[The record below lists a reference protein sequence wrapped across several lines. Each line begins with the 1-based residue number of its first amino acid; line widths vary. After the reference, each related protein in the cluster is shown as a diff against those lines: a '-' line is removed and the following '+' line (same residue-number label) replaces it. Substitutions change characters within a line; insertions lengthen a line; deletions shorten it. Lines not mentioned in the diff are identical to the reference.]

1 MSAFDELLAETIS
14 TPGLLDASDTSPDEE
29 RKLFEQENPPPESAM
44 LLGTATVSTRAMDM
58 IVAFEVSSEAAY
70 NRLYRHPVWP
80 HGKSGVTIGIG
91 YDIGYV
97 TADVLAT
104 DWTEAIG
111 GPSVGTLKPACGK
124 TGDAA
129 SQILP
134 QVKSVD
140 VPFTAAD
147 AVFKKTV
154 MPRFIGRTLAALPP
168 AAENL
173 TPDCLGALVSLAY
186 NRGASFN
193 AAGDRYQEMR
203 AIRDAVQA
211 GRLADIPAQI
221 RGMKRLW
228 AGKPEMAGLLRRRD
242 LEALLFEQG
251 LAAA

>member
-1 MSAFDELLAETIS
+1 MPSFDELLAETIR
-14 TPGLLDASDTSPDEE
+14 TPGLLAAPDMSLDEE
-29 RKLFEQENPPPESAM
+29 RKLFESENPSPETSL

-80 HGKSGVTIGIG
+80 RGKSGVTIGIG

-97 TADVLAT
+97 TAAVLAT

-111 GPSVGTLKPACGK
+111 APFVGTLTPACGK
-124 TGDAA
+124 TGEAA
-129 SQILP
+129 NQCLP

-140 VPFTAAD
+140 VPFAAAD
-147 AVFKKTV
+147 VVFKKTV
-154 MPRFIGRTLAALPP
+154 IPRFIGRTLAALPP

-193 AAGDRYQEMR
+193 AVGDRYREMR
-203 AIRDAVQA
+203 AIRDDIQA

-221 RGMKRLW
+221 RAMKRLW
-228 AGKPEMAGLLRRRD
+228 AGNPDMAGLLRRRD

-251 LAAA
+251 LV

>member
-1 MSAFDELLAETIS
+1 MPSFDELLAETIR
-14 TPGLLDASDTSPDEE
+14 TPDLLAASDMAPDEE
-29 RKLFEQENPPPESAM
+29 RKLFESENPPPETPM
-44 LLGTATVSTRAMDM
+44 LLGTVTVSTRAMDM

-70 NRLYRHPVWP
+70 KRLYCHPVWP

-104 DWTEAIG
+104 DWAEAIG
-111 GPSVGTLKPACGK
+111 APAVGTLKAACGK
-124 TGDAA
+124 TGEAA

-134 QVKSVD
+134 QVKSVE
-140 VPFTAAD
+140 VPFAAAD

-154 MPRFIGRTLAALPP
+154 MPRYLGRTLAALPA

-193 AAGDRYQEMR
+193 AAGDRYLEMR
-203 AIRDAVQA
+203 AIRDDIQA
-211 GRLADIPAQI
+211 GRVADIPAQI
-221 RGMKRLW
+221 RAMKRLW
-228 AGKPEMAGLLRRRD
+228 EGRPEMAGLLRRRD

-251 LAAA
+251 LA